1 MTITPNKAYLIDVVE
16 KTIKDIEIRDFTQ
29 ISMYIGG
36 DCEYFTC
43 PVSWANGDTIY
54 ADDEGLFHRIEGGA
68 IVIGP
73 QGYPHMIV
81 GNIVVIGGDY
91 TTGASKDVM
100 STKSEIMARITFVSK
115 EAATN
120 YALGATLSA
129 TEYYNN

>member
-1 MTITPNKAYLIDVVE
+1 MTVNPNKAYLIDVVE

-68 IVIGP
+68 VVTGP
-73 QGYPHMIV
+73 HGFPQMIV
-81 GNIVVIGGDY
+81 GNMVVLGTNF
-91 TTGASKDVM
+91 TTGASKDVV
-100 STKSEIMARITFVSK
+100 STKSEIMARITFVGK
-115 EAATN
+115 DAATS
-120 YALGATLSA
+120 YALGVSGSA
-129 TEYYNN
+129 AEYYNN